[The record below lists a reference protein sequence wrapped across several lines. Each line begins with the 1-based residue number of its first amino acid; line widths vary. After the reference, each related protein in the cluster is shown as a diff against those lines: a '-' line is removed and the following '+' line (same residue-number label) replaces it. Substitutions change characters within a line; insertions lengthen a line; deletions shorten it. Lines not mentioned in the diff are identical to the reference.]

1 MLLSLY
7 DLYVHVWVSDLILII
22 NKHLMLYIANLNVAC
37 FHILEFSFI
46 FQVRYHSRKK
56 LAEQRPRI
64 KGQFVRRIVYGA
76 AWLGSFYIFMLRY
89 ASAGLTSVQFFLRS
103 EGKEE
108 KDKQSDNL
116 VPGDNSIDIPQ

>member
-1 MLLSLY
+1 ME
-7 DLYVHVWVSDLILII
+7 SDHGSNNGQDGSNNLTIRTI
-22 NKHLMLYIANLNVAC
+22 NVENGNVAAGSIGIGGIDRKSIGNGTDEVRLALREAALTKFRLKRKERC
-37 FHILEFSFI
+37 FEKR
-46 FQVRYHSRKK
+46 VRYHSRKK

-64 KGQFVRRIVYGA
+64 KGQFVRRIV
-76 AWLGSFYIFMLRY
+76 
-89 ASAGLTSVQFFLRS
+89 S

>member
-1 MLLSLY
+1 MAAGSIGIGGIDRKSIGNGTDEVRLALREAALTKFR
-7 DLYVHVWVSDLILII
+7 L
-22 NKHLMLYIANLNVAC
+22 KRKERC
-37 FHILEFSFI
+37 FEKR
-46 FQVRYHSRKK
+46 VRYHSRKK

-64 KGQFVRRIVYGA
+64 KGQFVRRIV
-76 AWLGSFYIFMLRY
+76 
-89 ASAGLTSVQFFLRS
+89 S

>member
-1 MLLSLY
+1 
-7 DLYVHVWVSDLILII
+7 
-22 NKHLMLYIANLNVAC
+22 
-37 FHILEFSFI
+37 
-46 FQVRYHSRKK
+46 
-56 LAEQRPRI
+56 
-64 KGQFVRRIVYGA
+64 
-76 AWLGSFYIFMLRY
+76 MLRY